1 MLKKIKRMIRIM
13 RRNSRVRRQRKAT
26 SEILLA
32 VANLT
37 GFENLQELD
46 YHAGYYAGTADLA
59 AALGEI
65 TIEQK
70 RQILRVLHYISAG
83 ERERLENE

>member
-13 RRNSRVRRQRKAT
+13 RRNSRARRQRKAT

-37 GFENLQELD
+37 GFEPLQELD
-46 YHAGYYAGTADLA
+46 YHAGY
-59 AALGEI
+59 
-65 TIEQK
+65 
-70 RQILRVLHYISAG
+70 
-83 ERERLENE
+83 